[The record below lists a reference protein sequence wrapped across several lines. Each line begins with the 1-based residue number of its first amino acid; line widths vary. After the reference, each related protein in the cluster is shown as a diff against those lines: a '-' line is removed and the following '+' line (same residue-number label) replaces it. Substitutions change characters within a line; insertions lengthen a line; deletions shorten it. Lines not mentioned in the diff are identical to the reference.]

1 MSEAEP
7 VTIVFDV
14 LLEGNETFIS
24 MLRLQGVDPQ
34 VVIAPAVST
43 ILIIDDD
50 RELHVHH
57 YKVHGDYHISISCL
71 CRDCCEFCSASVLI
85 Q

>member
-1 MSEAEP
+1 MSVTEP
-7 VTIVFDV
+7 VTIISDV
-14 LLEGNETFIS
+14 LLEGNETFVS

-50 RELHVHH
+50 RELHVHY
-57 YKVHGDYHISISCL
+57 YKVHYDCNISISCL
-71 CRDCCEFCSASVLI
+71 CRDYCEFCSASVLI
-85 Q
+85 R